1 MYLNRTAE
9 KEGKW
14 RLRVELLIS
23 HLLQEGGSRVKGR
36 RLAPLYIVYFLFHI
50 CDWLRSPN
58 DLGACLWPWW
68 DTSHSVYVQWIK
80 PSCGSRTCLLQ
91 RRQKKANR
99 LCRKIHML
107 RMKHPVMPALIEQ
120 MLLRCLVFLVVTTPV
135 ELLSLVLLAK
145 ALEESPEEQQLVA
158 LIPYGDQRLKPR
170 RTKLYV
176 FLTVAISLL
185 TTCLMMYFLF
195 PRSVAV
201 LPSGL
206 NASTISFDNSTS
218 SIILNMTNILN
229 VTNSNFYP
237 VYVAQLDIEV
247 LHKTVVIGKKTV
259 MTQLDIRP
267 LQSAQILYS
276 VSSTIMDTNTYK
288 ICTWIKIKVHNV
300 LLHIQATLL

>member
-1 MYLNRTAE
+1 MDQALLWLKNLFTRKEAE
-9 KEGKW
+9 ESK
-14 RLRVELLIS
+14 S
-23 HLLQEGGSRVKGR
+23 
-36 RLAPLYIVYFLFHI
+36 
-50 CDWLRSPN
+50 
-58 DLGACLWPWW
+58 
-68 DTSHSVYVQWIK
+68 
-80 PSCGSRTCLLQ
+80 
-91 RRQKKANR
+91 
-99 LCRKIHML
+99 
-107 RMKHPVMPALIEQ
+107 IEQ
-120 MLLRCLVFLVVTTPV
+120 KNSYAENKASSYGSINGADASEVSCVPCGNHTSRGFVTCPTCQGTGRIPR
-135 ELLSLVLLAK
+135 EQ
-145 ALEESPEEQQLVA
+145 EQQLVA

-176 FLTVAISLL
+176 FLTVAICLL
-185 TTCLMMYFLF
+185 TTCVMMYFLF

-229 VTNSNFYP
+229 VTNNNFYP

-247 LHKTVVIGKKTV
+247 LHKTVVIGKKAV
-259 MTQLDIRP
+259 MTRLDIKP

-300 LLHIQATLL
+300 LLHIQGTLTCSYLSHSEQLSFEKYQYVDCRDGVLLSLF